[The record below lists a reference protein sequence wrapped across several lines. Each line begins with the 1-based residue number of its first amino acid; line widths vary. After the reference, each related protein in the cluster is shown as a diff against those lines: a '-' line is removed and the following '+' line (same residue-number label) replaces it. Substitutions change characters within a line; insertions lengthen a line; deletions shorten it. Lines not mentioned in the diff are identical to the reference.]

1 MTREALRIAAAAAV
15 LAVFGVSGVAAQDAV
30 TPEYQWTKGD
40 TASYRLDLKKI
51 STVRGAQ
58 EAEIDQTWFYLF
70 DTEVAD
76 VLPDGTATV
85 KVKFGPA
92 GVRFQIPAKSM
103 DFQFDPGNPEDE
115 KRAGSPLATPF
126 VSIVGETISYKVA
139 KNGRLMAVE
148 GLAEMFQRIGDKVK
162 AAPQGANYFGIA
174 MSALDDM
181 RIAQMET
188 LFRRLPEKPVKPGDS
203 YKTPKVRENHPAVG
217 NLLVQADCSFGG
229 TEPSAGGE
237 AWKISCAVSKTPESA
252 EAKSPGKLVE
262 AQSTSEFSLAKDTGA
277 IAKNSYRLV
286 MAVEQTLPP
295 QEGAAPDAPPA
306 TITQRD
312 EITATLE
319 LRTGAPPAAAP
330 PAEAPP
336 AGS

>member
-1 MTREALRIAAAAAV
+1 MAIIR
-15 LAVFGVSGVAAQDAV
+15 
-30 TPEYQWTKGD
+30 
-40 TASYRLDLKKI
+40 
-51 STVRGAQ
+51 RGAARSNSRTGRTTALSDAQ
-58 EAEIDQTWFYLF
+58 QGNDIGQGITSFGNHVLDGLCQFIFGLLLALLKGSDGIEAILLE
-70 DTEVAD
+70 
-76 VLPDGTATV
+76 
-85 KVKFGPA
+85 
-92 GVRFQIPAKSM
+92 
-103 DFQFDPGNPEDE
+103 
-115 KRAGSPLATPF
+115 
-126 VSIVGETISYKVA
+126 
-139 KNGRLMAVE
+139 
-148 GLAEMFQRIGDKVK
+148 IGDKVK